1 MSYMIELEGA
11 LLPVA
16 CAGPQCQRAS
26 YAVILRN
33 MKLGSYRVGV
43 MKWQVMRCWT
53 DVDRCMY
60 RYWCAMYIFCTYKV
74 FYIKGSGK
82 ENRSDS

>member
-1 MSYMIELEGA
+1 MVRIAPLYQAHTIMNGMKWNGLMAYMIELEGA

-53 DVDRCMY
+53 DFDRCMY
-60 RYWCAMYIFCTYKV
+60 RY
-74 FYIKGSGK
+74 
-82 ENRSDS
+82 

>member
-1 MSYMIELEGA
+1 MAYMIELEGA

-43 MKWQVMRCWT
+43 MKWQVMICWT

-60 RYWCAMYIFCTYKV
+60 TVGTGVQCTVY
-74 FYIKGSGK
+74 FLYT
-82 ENRSDS
+82 